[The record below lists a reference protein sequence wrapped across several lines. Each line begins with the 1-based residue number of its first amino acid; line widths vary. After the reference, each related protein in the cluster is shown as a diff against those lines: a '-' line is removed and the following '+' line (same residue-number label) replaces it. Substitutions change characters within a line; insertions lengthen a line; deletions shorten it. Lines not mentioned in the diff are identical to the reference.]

1 MFKDPKVWLGL
12 VIMLVLLAF
21 SVRGVE
27 WSLFWSALD
36 KADWRWMALALPLYL
51 GGYWSRARRVSQ
63 ILKPIKHVTTS
74 RALPPLVIGFFFNNI
89 LPARLGEF
97 VFAHLLGKREGISRS
112 ASLAAVVISRI
123 FDGFTILAFFL
134 FGLFA
139 FLSLGGHDA
148 AAPITFAGIATTR
161 EDLVN
166 KVYLA
171 GILGTVIFSLVLGA
185 CFCLIVWNDFTMNLV
200 DKMLIVLPPRFSS
213 KGKLALEKF
222 VSGLELLKDPRALVS
237 VFLFN
242 FFPWGLELF
251 TYYFMAKT
259 FGIDLNLRQCSL
271 IMGMTNLAMIAPG
284 GPGGIG
290 PFESSGLLV
299 MALYGLEKNVAL
311 AYIVVVHAII
321 LLPIN
326 IWGFYFMVRDGI
338 SFQEAL
344 SDEKARA

>member
-1 MFKDPKVWLGL
+1 VFKDPKVWLGL

-27 WSLFWSALD
+27 WPLFWSALE
-36 KADWRWMALALPLYL
+36 KADWRWLALALPLYL

-63 ILKPIKHVTTS
+63 ILEPIKPISTS

-97 VFAHLLGKREGISRS
+97 VFAHLLGVREGISRS

-123 FDGFTILAFFL
+123 MDGFTILAFFL
-134 FGLFA
+134 FGSFA
-139 FLSLGGHDA
+139 FLSLGGHVDS
-148 AAPITFAGIATTR
+148 APISFAGMVTTR

-171 GILGTVIFSLVLGA
+171 GILGIVIFSLVLGA
-185 CFCLIVWNDFTMNLV
+185 CFCLIVWNDFTMSLV
-200 DKMLIVLPPRFSS
+200 DKMLFVLPERFSS

-222 VSGLELLKDPRALVS
+222 VSGLALLKNPKALIS

-242 FFPWGLELF
+242 FFPWGLELL
-251 TYYFMAKT
+251 TYFFVAKT
-259 FGIDLNLRQCSL
+259 FGIDLNLRQCSF

-290 PFESSGLLV
+290 PFETSGLLV
-299 MALYGLEKNVAL
+299 MALYGLEKNLAL

-326 IWGFYFMVRDGI
+326 IWGVFFMVRDGI
-338 SFQEAL
+338 TFHEAL
-344 SDEKARA
+344 SDEKARK